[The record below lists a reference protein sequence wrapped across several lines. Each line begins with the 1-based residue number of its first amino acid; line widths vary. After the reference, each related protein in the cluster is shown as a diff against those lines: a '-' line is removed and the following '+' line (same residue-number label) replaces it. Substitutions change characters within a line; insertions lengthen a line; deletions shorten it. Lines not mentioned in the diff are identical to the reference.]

1 MWEKISILY
10 IVLLLLFNNFQTNRF
25 KKRGFSMIPTK
36 MFIQYSKTHAYN
48 AYVTVYSG
56 DGTLAITHGAVEMG
70 QGINTK
76 VIQ

>member
-1 MWEKISILY
+1 
-10 IVLLLLFNNFQTNRF
+10 
-25 KKRGFSMIPTK
+25 MIPTK

-56 DGTLAITHGAVEMG
+56 DGTIAITHGAVEMG

-76 VIQ
+76 VVQ